1 MLCSGIRRAA
11 YDILVSYLSERKQF
25 VGINRNKLQIQ
36 KTKYGV
42 QQGSIL
48 GPLLFN
54 LFFNDIPKL
63 NVYLYADDT
72 AIKTQTTKSIL
83 IENHEKASTKPK

>member
-25 VGINRNKLQIQ
+25 VGINRIKLQIQ
-36 KTKYGV
+36 KIKY
-42 QQGSIL
+42 GSIL

-54 LFFNDIPKL
+54 LFINDIPKL

-83 IENHEKASTKPK
+83 IENHEKAWTKPK